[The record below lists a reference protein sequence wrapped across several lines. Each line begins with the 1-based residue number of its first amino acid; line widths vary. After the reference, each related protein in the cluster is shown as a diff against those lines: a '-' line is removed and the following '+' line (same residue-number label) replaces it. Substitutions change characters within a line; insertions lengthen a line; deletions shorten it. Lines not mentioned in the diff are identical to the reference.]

1 MLGRGQGIY
10 AFMRYVYFLE
20 RIKSIKLCCV
30 LLGKCDVAIDKE
42 LFRGEHDND

>member
-20 RIKSIKLCCV
+20 RVRSIKAHSV
-30 LLGKCDVAIDKE
+30 LLGKCNIVIDTEMIKK
-42 LFRGEHDND
+42 

>member
-10 AFMRYVYFLE
+10 AFMRYVYFFE
-20 RIKSIKLCCV
+20 RIRSIKVCSV

-42 LFRGEHDND
+42 MCKK